1 MKITRM
7 KDGEVSVIPETLDD
21 LWHLK
26 YIIERGD
33 LIFATTKRAVEVASD
48 KIRPD
53 KPEKK
58 AVRLGIRVE
67 KVEFHRFS
75 NRLRVSGVIEHGVDV
90 GSHHTINIEKM
101 TEVSIIKEWKKDQ
114 LERLKEA
121 EKSSKR
127 PSVII
132 LTIEEGYASI
142 GAVMEFGVEE
152 ICTITRSYGKR
163 GERDEREEFFNEV
176 YRALKDCTQ
185 DVDVVIVAGPG
196 FTKKDFLEHLKDAEM
211 SKKIMVEGSSSCG
224 MPGFIEV
231 IRRGVLQR
239 VFEDFRL
246 TKETKLIDEVLR
258 RISKGEA
265 VAYGFDEVKK
275 AVEYGAVETLLVV
288 DEILREERDKGTDID
303 SLLTDVERSG
313 GEVVILSSEFE
324 AGKRLLHIGGV
335 AALLR
340 FSI

>member
-1 MKITRM
+1 
-7 KDGEVSVIPETLDD
+7 
-21 LWHLK
+21 
-26 YIIERGD
+26 
-33 LIFATTKRAVEVASD
+33 
-48 KIRPD
+48 
-53 KPEKK
+53 
-58 AVRLGIRVE
+58 
-67 KVEFHRFS
+67 
-75 NRLRVSGVIEHGVDV
+75 
-90 GSHHTINIEKM
+90 
-101 TEVSIIKEWKKDQ
+101 
-114 LERLKEA
+114 
-121 EKSSKR
+121 
-127 PSVII
+127 
-132 LTIEEGYASI
+132 
-142 GAVMEFGVEE
+142 
-152 ICTITRSYGKR
+152 
-163 GERDEREEFFNEV
+163 
-176 YRALKDCTQ
+176 
-185 DVDVVIVAGPG
+185 
-196 FTKKDFLEHLKDAEM
+196 
-211 SKKIMVEGSSSCG
+211 MVEGSSSCG